1 MLRKCSYPDRLHG
14 LRWFSSREGDRAQL
28 TPAVLIAAMAPCRSR
43 PITALTIVKSEIT
56 PRALGDAALHFIAAR
71 GAICERGM
79 QFGAYDGNP
88 RRWRRRP
95 ARLIRTQRRRRRIHC
110 ERW

>member
-71 GAICERGM
+71 GATAAPFVSAACSSAPTTATLADG
-79 QFGAYDGNP
+79 GADP
-88 RRWRRRP
+88 
-95 ARLIRTQRRRRRIHC
+95 LD
-110 ERW
+110 